1 MSDIKFEIL
10 YQSKTIFVIINKD
23 ENDNNLFKKF
33 IEQLKKELNI
43 IDTDKKTIFKI
54 MTLNTKELY
63 LIVNEDN
70 FSNIIKEEKNNDIIK
85 LFVDIE
91 FMEEKNEIKNKNKII
106 EEDDDFNEE
115 ISLSIF
121 DKKNKINS
129 DEKIDKKIIIEE
141 RSNNIIN
148 KENQEKNINN
158 NIINEDNHILL
169 KKENINS
176 QLNQNQNIMNEINI
190 IDSRKDIIN
199 KNKNNP
205 NLNLIEIEKENNNIN
220 QININDLNN
229 QREIYE
235 QCKICDKLIKEKI
248 KYECCICDKCILCEN
263 CEKNHEHPCIKFK
276 KKNFFLN
283 SLKSCH
289 FFISQKHNINSLLS
303 FKQIKNIFSN
313 ATYDLIIQL
322 DIDDHIEFSP
332 NTLIEIPFKI
342 KNFSDFPI
350 NSEDFIIIS
359 RNFSIVNITYDI
371 KDKFIIQPKNFINK
385 KLLCQS
391 YNKKGR
397 EIINVEIYSN
407 KIKIRENKNIREN
420 IEIVISDDE
429 ENKELNKKFIFFP
442 KIQLLN
448 KLRKKMLLYILD
460 NHFVEKSVTQI
471 YESLKNNK
479 WDLDAALNELKNLD
493 M

>member
-10 YQSKTIFVIINKD
+10 YQSKTIFLIINKD

-176 QLNQNQNIMNEINI
+176 QSKYNE
-190 IDSRKDIIN
+190 
-199 KNKNNP
+199 
-205 NLNLIEIEKENNNIN
+205 
-220 QININDLNN
+220 
-229 QREIYE
+229 
-235 QCKICDKLIKEKI
+235 
-248 KYECCICDKCILCEN
+248 
-263 CEKNHEHPCIKFK
+263 
-276 KKNFFLN
+276 
-283 SLKSCH
+283 
-289 FFISQKHNINSLLS
+289 
-303 FKQIKNIFSN
+303 
-313 ATYDLIIQL
+313 
-322 DIDDHIEFSP
+322 
-332 NTLIEIPFKI
+332 
-342 KNFSDFPI
+342 
-350 NSEDFIIIS
+350 
-359 RNFSIVNITYDI
+359 
-371 KDKFIIQPKNFINK
+371 
-385 KLLCQS
+385 
-391 YNKKGR
+391 
-397 EIINVEIYSN
+397 
-407 KIKIRENKNIREN
+407 
-420 IEIVISDDE
+420 
-429 ENKELNKKFIFFP
+429 
-442 KIQLLN
+442 
-448 KLRKKMLLYILD
+448 
-460 NHFVEKSVTQI
+460 
-471 YESLKNNK
+471 
-479 WDLDAALNELKNLD
+479 
-493 M
+493 